1 MNAEAGGREIAPRS
15 PTDAL
20 REEHER
26 ILEVIDAFERTVERA
41 GRAEVGWATLE
52 DFLVFFRL
60 FVGAC
65 HHGKEEEVLF
75 PALEAKGLSERTG
88 PLAVM
93 LEEHRR
99 GRSLV
104 AEMSRA
110 LVGAEGGDPAARVA
124 LAEAAGDYVDLIRR
138 HIDKENPAIL
148 DAADHLISAL
158 ACRAL
163 CEAYRSADRRGI
175 EGRTAEDLRRLADD
189 LLARAPRDRGGA
201 SGIA

>member
-1 MNAEAGGREIAPRS
+1 MRRPADGHR

-26 ILEVIDAFERTVERA
+26 ILEVIDAFERTVERIA
-41 GRAEVGWATLE
+41 GARRVWETLE
-52 DFLVFFRL
+52 DFLAFFRL

-65 HHGKEEEVLF
+65 HHGKEEELLF
-75 PALEAKGLSERTG
+75 PALEAEGLSERTG

-110 LVGAEGGDPAARVA
+110 LVGARQGDAAVQA
-124 LAEAAGDYVDLIRR
+124 AFGVAAGDYVDLIRR
-138 HIDKENPAIL
+138 HIGKENPAIF
-148 DAADHLISAL
+148 DAADQRVPAP

-163 CEAYRSADRRGI
+163 CEAYRSADRRGF
-175 EGRTAEDLRRLADD
+175 EGRTAEDLRRLAED